1 MEALI
6 KNINAD
12 CKLLAAILDCSSDS
26 LLKSLINQAAKIK
39 KKYCGNIVYLRGLI
53 EYSNICRKNCH
64 YCGIRKDNKTIVRY
78 TVTEDEV
85 INTAKLAYEKNYGS
99 IIIQSGE
106 RNNKEFVKSIDKL
119 IRRIKQVSNGKLGIT
134 LSVGEQSYDI
144 YKMWYNSGA
153 HRFLLRIESS
163 DEELYKKIHPDDEI
177 HSFINRLKALE
188 NLKKAGYQTG
198 TGVMIGLPFQT
209 SEHLAKDL
217 LFMKDFDIDMCGMGP
232 YLEHHKTPMWRYR
245 HSLKPQKERFNL
257 TLKMVALLRILMKD
271 INIAAT
277 TAMQTIESGDRIKAI
292 QAGANVLMP
301 NITPAQYRDNYF
313 LYENKPKTFEAPE
326 DHLPHLEAGLKKINH
341 SIGFGIWG
349 DSKHFFNKNRQ

>member
-6 KNINAD
+6 KNIKAD
-12 CKLLAAILDCSSDS
+12 GKLLAAILDCSSES
-26 LLKSLINQAAKIK
+26 LFKSLINKAAIIK
-39 KKYCGNIVYLRGLI
+39 EKYCGNVVYLRGLI
-53 EYSNICRKNCH
+53 EYSNICRKNCY
-64 YCGIRKDNKTIVRY
+64 YCGIRRDNKTIVRY
-78 TVTEDEV
+78 TVKEDEI
-85 INTAKLAYEKNYGS
+85 INTAKIAYEKKYGS
-99 IIIQSGE
+99 IVIQSGE
-106 RNNKEFVKSIDKL
+106 RNDKEFIKTIDRI
-119 IRRIKQVSNGKLGIT
+119 IRKIKQVSNGKLGIT
-134 LSVGEQSYDI
+134 LSVGEQSYDV
-144 YKMWYNSGA
+144 YKMWYESGA

-163 DEELYKKIHPDDEI
+163 DEDLYKKIHPNDEV

-188 NLKKAGYQTG
+188 NLKKADYQTG

-232 YLEHHKTPMWRYR
+232 YLEHHKTPLWEYR
-245 HSLKPQKERFNL
+245 HLLKPQKERLNL

-277 TAMQTIESGDRIKAI
+277 TAMQTIEPEGRIKAI

-326 DHLPHLEAGLKKINH
+326 DHLPHLGKKLKTVNH
-341 SIGFGIWG
+341 TIYYGTWG
-349 DSKHFFNKNRQ
+349 DSKHFFRKNGQ